1 MGPWGIA
8 AVAIALAGATKEG
21 RQAIRNALIGAVK
34 TGYRLAEKGK
44 DVVAEAKEELSDLVE
59 EVKAEQNH
67 ANGSKSVKKTSSS
80 KQNHSGE

>member
-1 MGPWGIA
+1 MGPWGLA

-34 TGYRLAEKGK
+34 TGYKLAEKGK

-59 EVKAEQNH
+59 EVKSEQNH
-67 ANGSKSVKKTSSS
+67 ANGGKSS
-80 KQNHSGE
+80 KKVNSNKESRTSD